1 MSEKISR
8 NDMLFRNSNAKHPIE
23 KIEVEKE
30 KTKDK
35 SQQEKQ
41 TNSIIL
47 LKFSP
52 HIIVKQFQRFTT
64 DCHVGFKM
72 MLNSVLSYKRADSP
86 HVINPLEARV
96 VLLQKRRKKKKQFE
110 CFILSPYLTLYIL
123 GLNLMKISLCFVV
136 KCFTIVSYE
145 NLSKIFF
152 CRNFWILMPLI

>member
-64 DCHVGFKM
+64 DYHVGFKM

-96 VLLQKRRKKKKQFE
+96 VLLQKRREKKKAIRMF
-110 CFILSPYLTLYIL
+110 Y
-123 GLNLMKISLCFVV
+123 
-136 KCFTIVSYE
+136 IVS
-145 NLSKIFF
+145 LS
-152 CRNFWILMPLI
+152 NTLHT

>member
-64 DCHVGFKM
+64 DYHVGFKM

-86 HVINPLEARV
+86 HVINPLEAGV
-96 VLLQKRRKKKKQFE
+96 VLQKRREKKKAIRMF
-110 CFILSPYLTLYIL
+110 Y
-123 GLNLMKISLCFVV
+123 
-136 KCFTIVSYE
+136 IVS
-145 NLSKIFF
+145 LS
-152 CRNFWILMPLI
+152 NTLHT

>member
-8 NDMLFRNSNAKHPIE
+8 NDMLFRNSKAKHPIE

-35 SQQEKQ
+35 SRQEKQ

-64 DCHVGFKM
+64 DYHVGFKM

-96 VLLQKRRKKKKQFE
+96 VLLQKRREKKKSNSNVFY
-110 CFILSPYLTLYIL
+110 CL
-123 GLNLMKISLCFVV
+123 
-136 KCFTIVSYE
+136 
-145 NLSKIFF
+145 
-152 CRNFWILMPLI
+152 LI